1 MNTMKID
8 NLSYDFQVEIS
19 TTYLEQHSNA
29 EEEQYA
35 FAYTVTITNRGSFAA
50 QLISRHWVIIDAME
64 TIQEVRGPGVVGEQP
79 LLFPGESF
87 EYTSGTVV
95 STPVA
100 TMQGEYGM
108 MSEDGKE
115 FLIEVPKFMLA
126 VPRTLH

>member
-1 MNTMKID
+1 MNTMKPD
-8 NLSYDFQVEIS
+8 HLGYDFQVEIS
-19 TTYLEQHSNA
+19 TTYLAQHSNE

-50 QLISRHWVIIDAME
+50 QLVSRHWVITDALE

-100 TMQGEYGM
+100 TMQGEYAM
-108 MSEDGKE
+108 VSEDGKE
-115 FLIEVPKFMLA
+115 FMIEVPQFMLA